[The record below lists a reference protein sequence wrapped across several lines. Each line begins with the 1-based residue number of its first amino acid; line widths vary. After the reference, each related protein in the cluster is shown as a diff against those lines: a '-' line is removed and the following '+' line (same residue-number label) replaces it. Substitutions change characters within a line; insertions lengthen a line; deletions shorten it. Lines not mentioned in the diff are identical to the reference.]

1 MNNNILSV
9 SYPTTKTHL
18 LPILE
23 QFSVKITETH
33 NPFRLPVDK
42 LFAMAARV
50 NKKRSFLFVSKVL
63 GKHIPVNPYTSLLSG
78 AALAILLYKELV
90 PQAGQQMDELIGEAV
105 RGLLNPDYAKE
116 AYRKLM
122 DERLAFAFTE
132 PIKFVGFA
140 ETATALGHS
149 MYRLFDDGTSY
160 IHTTR
165 EDIPGL
171 RPIIRF
177 EEEHSHAV
185 DHRCY
190 ALDEGAF
197 AGDGPIV
204 LVDDEITT
212 GKTTLNIIRD
222 IQEHF
227 PRKQYVIASLLDWR
241 TDSDEQAFADLEV
254 ELGITIT
261 PLSLLKGKI
270 EVQGVPILDHAEY
283 AGQAGNPEHAATS
296 MAEVNKDAS
305 GIIDHRFEQEASG
318 FERVVHSSMST
329 DGYTNTAP
337 YLKYT
342 GRFGL
347 QSIDN
352 SALDAEITRTAER
365 LKQLRSGQ
373 RTLVMG
379 TGEFMYIPMRI
390 AAELGPDVYFQ
401 STTRSPVY
409 PHREEG
415 YGVACGVTYPSPEDS
430 TIRNF
435 IYNVDPGQYD
445 EIFVLME
452 RESDL
457 ERMNPMLEAL
467 NRLGCDK
474 VHVVYF
480 NGLTRQ
486 ESKGARI

>member
-1 MNNNILSV
+1 M
-9 SYPTTKTHL
+9 
-18 LPILE
+18 
-23 QFSVKITETH
+23 
-33 NPFRLPVDK
+33 
-42 LFAMAARV
+42 

-78 AALAILLYKELV
+78 AALAVLLYKELI

-105 RGLLNPDYAKE
+105 KGLLDVEYAEE
-116 AYRKLM
+116 AYRRLM
-122 DERLAFAFTE
+122 NERLAFAE

-149 MYRLFDDGTSY
+149 MYQVFADGASY

-165 EDIPGL
+165 EDIPDL
-171 RPIIRF
+171 LPIIRF

-190 ALDEGAF
+190 ALDEHAF

-222 IQEHF
+222 IQAHF

-241 TDSDEQAFADLEV
+241 TDSDEQAFTDLEA

-270 EVQGVPILDHAEY
+270 EILGVPMLDHAEY
-283 AGQAGNPEHAATS
+283 IGQAGHIEHAATS
-296 MAEVNKDAS
+296 LAEDTEDDS
-305 GIIDHRFEQEASG
+305 GIIDHCCEMDASS
-318 FERVVHSSMST
+318 FERILHGSMST
-329 DGYTNTAP
+329 DGYANMAP

-347 QSIDN
+347 QSVDN
-352 SALDAEITRTAER
+352 AGLDAEILRAAER
-365 LKQLRSGQ
+365 LNKLRSGQ
-373 RTLVMG
+373 CTLVMG

-390 AAELGPDVYFQ
+390 AAELGPNVYYQ

-415 YGVACGVTYPSPEDS
+415 YGVACGVAYPSPDDS
-430 TIRNF
+430 TVRNF

-445 EIFVLME
+445 EIFVLLE
-452 RESDL
+452 RESNP
-457 ERMNPMLEAL
+457 ERMKPMMDAL
-467 NRLGCDK
+467 ARLDCNK
-474 VHVVYF
+474 VHVIYF
-480 NGLTRQ
+480 NRLTSR

>member
-1 MNNNILSV
+1 
-9 SYPTTKTHL
+9 
-18 LPILE
+18 
-23 QFSVKITETH
+23 
-33 NPFRLPVDK
+33 
-42 LFAMAARV
+42 MAARV

-63 GKHIPVNPYTSLLSG
+63 GKHIPVNPYISLLSG

-90 PQAGQQMDELIGEAV
+90 PQSGQQMDKLIGEAV
-105 RGLLNPDYAKE
+105 RGLLDPNYAKE
-116 AYRKLM
+116 AYQKLM
-122 DERLAFAFTE
+122 DERLAFSFPE

-149 MYRLFDDGTSY
+149 MYRLFDGGATY

-190 ALDEGAF
+190 ALNEDAF

-241 TDSDEQAFADLEV
+241 TDSDERAFADLEA
-254 ELGITIT
+254 ELDIRIT

-270 EVQGVPILDHAEY
+270 EIQGTPILDHAEY
-283 AGQAGNPEHAATS
+283 AGQTGNVEHAATS
-296 MAEVNKDAS
+296 TAEVNKDLSGTIARCFEEDAS
-305 GIIDHRFEQEASG
+305 A
-318 FERVVHSSMST
+318 FERISHTSIST
-329 DGYTNTAP
+329 DGYANTAP

-347 QSIDN
+347 QSADN
-352 SALDAEITRTAER
+352 PALDAEIAYTAER
-365 LKQLRSGQ
+365 LNQLRSGQ

-390 AAELGPDVYFQ
+390 AAELGPNVYYQ

-415 YGVACGVTYPSPEDS
+415 YGVASGVTYPSPEDS
-430 TIRNF
+430 TVRNF
-435 IYNVDPGQYD
+435 IYNVEPGQYD
-445 EIFVLME
+445 EIFVLLE
-452 RESDL
+452 RESDS
-457 ERMNPMLEAL
+457 ERMKPMLEAL
-467 NRLGCDK
+467 SRLGCDK

>member
-1 MNNNILSV
+1 
-9 SYPTTKTHL
+9 
-18 LPILE
+18 
-23 QFSVKITETH
+23 
-33 NPFRLPVDK
+33 
-42 LFAMAARV
+42 MAARV

-78 AALAILLYKELV
+78 AALAVLLYKELV
-90 PQAGQQMDELIGEAV
+90 PQAGQQMDQLIGEAV
-105 RGLLNPDYAKE
+105 KGLLDVEYAEE
-116 AYRKLM
+116 AYRRLIN
-122 DERLAFAFTE
+122 ERLAFAE
-132 PIKFVGFA
+132 SIKFVGFA

-149 MYRLFDDGTSY
+149 MYHVFANGASY

-165 EDIPGL
+165 EDIPDL
-171 RPIIRF
+171 LPIIRF

-190 ALDEGAF
+190 ALDEHAF

-222 IQEHF
+222 IQAHF

-241 TDSDEQAFADLEV
+241 TDRDEQAFSDLEA

-270 EVQGVPILDHAEY
+270 EVLGVPMLDHAEY
-283 AGQAGNPEHAATS
+283 AGQAGHTEHAATS
-296 MAEVNKDAS
+296 LVEDAAEAPEIIDHCFEKDAS
-305 GIIDHRFEQEASG
+305 S
-318 FERVVHSSMST
+318 FERILYSSIST
-329 DGYTNTAP
+329 DGYANTTP

-347 QSIDN
+347 QSADN
-352 SALDAEITRTAER
+352 AALNAEITRVATR
-365 LKQLRSGQ
+365 LNELRSGQ

-390 AAELGPDVYFQ
+390 AAELGPNVYYQ

-409 PHREEG
+409 PHREKG
-415 YGVACGVTYPSPEDS
+415 YGVACGMTYPSPDDS
-430 TIRNF
+430 TVSNF
-435 IYNVDPGQYD
+435 IYNVGPGQYD
-445 EIFVLME
+445 EIFVLLE
-452 RESDL
+452 RESNPV
-457 ERMNPMLEAL
+457 RMKPMLDAL
-467 NRLGCDK
+467 IHLGCER

-480 NGLTRQ
+480 NRLTSQ